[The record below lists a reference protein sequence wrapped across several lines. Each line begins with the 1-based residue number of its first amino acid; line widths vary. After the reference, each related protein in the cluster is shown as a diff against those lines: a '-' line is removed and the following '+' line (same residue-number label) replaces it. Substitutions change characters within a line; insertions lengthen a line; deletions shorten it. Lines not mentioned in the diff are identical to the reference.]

1 MARVMKRDLLRQR
14 LRERDTLLPDELLD
28 VVGNMED
35 AVRRV
40 ATPLLVIPGEGPV
53 AFRARGD
60 EDLRAGLFHRVHVV
74 GHELL
79 LRRFL
84 VAHPGE
90 GRARAPFVRAEDL
103 VRHPR
108 GVEDLDDR
116 SGDLLSFVTRDTAD
130 PVQYLGVGRL
140 YGLRRDPS
148 ASGLRRFAE

>member
-1 MARVMKRDLLRQR
+1 MARVMERDLLRQR
-14 LRERDTLLPDELLD
+14 LRERDPLLPDELLD

-90 GRARAPFVRAEDL
+90 GRARAPLARAEDL
-103 VRHPR
+103 VWPTRAAAYRH
-108 GVEDLDDR
+108 DTA
-116 SGDLLSFVTRDTAD
+116 GDLTPFAPTRKH
-130 PVQYLGVGRL
+130 
-140 YGLRRDPS
+140 
-148 ASGLRRFAE
+148 